1 MGASQFLY
9 SEEQSQQSTL
19 TKSYLEA
26 VPRVGRVEEPAAADC
41 VIPSS
46 PFPTLLPPASSFD
59 ADDAIPCPPLR
70 LLPRRR
76 RRRRRPPEHVN
87 LWLSPDALTP
97 ALWIKAPNKRIPQET
112 RYQKSPPKKQKT
124 GHVMRKW
131 VLYCGPVFILF
142 CYFILFYFILW
153 GQFCAVRKVMIID
166 RKI

>member
-59 ADDAIPCPPLR
+59 ADDAIPCPPLP
-70 LLPRRR
+70 LLPLPLPPPPPS
-76 RRRRRPPEHVN
+76 PPEHVN

-97 ALWIKAPNKRIPQET
+97 ALWIKAPNKRIH
-112 RYQKSPPKKQKT
+112 KKHATKNP
-124 GHVMRKW
+124 HPRNRK
-131 VLYCGPVFILF
+131 LG
-142 CYFILFYFILW
+142 
-153 GQFCAVRKVMIID
+153 M
-166 RKI
+166 